1 MTSTVTRGWRRRRI
15 LEAGLRRQISCAGC
29 MPGAQLLAEVLGAS
43 VSKNA
48 HEEIGWYP
56 VQCTREPGSC
66 AQGFTESFEALHWH
80 GDTFSIPAGASHFIS
95 SEGCENQAFVYENH
109 AIALQFH
116 LEMLPS
122 HVQAIY
128 QACGD
133 PGKSGPYIQGLEE
146 MLADCERFRQAQK
159 ILKDFLMAFISRKM
173 TLYYFMHRNGG
184 KQWKKQQKDIRAR
197 SDIWSRADRRL
208 WTSARNPT
216 SASCAERCLHH
227 LTDYGESPRIQRC
240 P

>member
-1 MTSTVTRGWRRRRI
+1 MHIHYLKHVPFEGLGSMEHVFVAEGHRLSNTCLYHDQPMPLVHDIDALVIMGGPMGVHDVDRYPWLAQEKEFI
-15 LEAGLRRQISCAGC
+15 EAALRRQIPVLGVCL
-29 MPGAQLLAEVLGAS
+29 GAQLLAEVLGAS

-66 AQGFTESFEALHWH
+66 AQGFPESFEALHWH

-133 PGKSGPYIQGLEE
+133 PGKSGPYIQGLED

-173 TLYYFMHRNGG
+173 TL
-184 KQWKKQQKDIRAR
+184 
-197 SDIWSRADRRL
+197 
-208 WTSARNPT
+208 
-216 SASCAERCLHH
+216 
-227 LTDYGESPRIQRC
+227 
-240 P
+240 